1 MKSTRVFL
9 LPLIVALCTQC
20 RLNISDERLEAA
32 SKTLGDTISVDSFN
46 FQRDSDSTLK
56 GWTGIQ
62 DNGEFIPLPPG
73 WEVRVA
79 DRKLYQEAV
88 ASPPNSADSIEC
100 VTFARWEN
108 DAPSSH
114 NYAFARQLANNAF
127 SPFHVT
133 SDTLK
138 KLVFQHDFGVERIA
152 GFLAQKKAYKG
163 YCLAY
168 VNDSCTYR
176 FCIILSEDRLKN
188 YQGKLV
194 ADIVGNIQINHKDF
208 LMNDNP
214 LKQIIRL
221 H

>member
-9 LPLIVALCTQC
+9 LLLIAVLCTQC
-20 RLNISDERLEAA
+20 RPNISDEQLEAA
-32 SKTLGDTISVDSFN
+32 SKIPVDTISVDSFT
-46 FQRDSDSTLK
+46 FQRDSISTLK
-56 GWTGIQ
+56 DWTGIQ
-62 DNGEFIPLPPG
+62 DKGEFIPLPPG
-73 WEVRVA
+73 WKVHVA

-88 ASPPNSADSIEC
+88 ALPPNSTDSIEC
-100 VTFARWEN
+100 VTFSRWEN
-108 DAPSSH
+108 DDPSLD
-114 NYAFARQLANNAF
+114 NYAFARQLAKNAF
-127 SPFHVT
+127 STFHVA

-176 FCIILSEDRLKN
+176 FRIILSDDRLKR
-188 YQGKLV
+188 YQGSLV

-208 LMNDNP
+208 LRNDNP